1 MIFLLM
7 SGDHIARAFN
17 IRSSKRHQ
25 RFSKPDFRGSFS
37 QETASDLA
45 EAGSLISYQYYS
57 MSLNRSGSWRMDHEA
72 HRDLEIV
79 NGVLRQY
86 NGNDEN
92 VVIPSNVKH
101 IQEMDFMGSK
111 CIEDSTFEGCAS

>member
-1 MIFLLM
+1 
-7 SGDHIARAFN
+7 
-17 IRSSKRHQ
+17 
-25 RFSKPDFRGSFS
+25 
-37 QETASDLA
+37 
-45 EAGSLISYQYYS
+45 
-57 MSLNRSGSWRMDHEA
+57 MDHEA